1 MPLIAKIVL
10 TIIGILF
17 ILLVCL
23 FMYACIRI
31 GDDNDEE

>member
-10 TIIGILF
+10 TIIGILL

-31 GDDNDEE
+31 GDDDEE

>member
-1 MPLIAKIVL
+1 MSLIAKIVL

-31 GDDNDEE
+31 GDDDDEK